1 MTLIFRHH
9 EADGIRSE
17 AVFSECERYRY
28 LLTRRWSREPKAVLL
43 AMNPSTATEVQSD
56 ATITRF
62 MRRVTAWNMTGWF
75 APGQRYG
82 AVSIVNVFAWRET
95 DSKQLPKRIAE
106 GRDIVGWHNDTAI
119 TEACA
124 DAGIVI
130 CGWGQPGNLMGRGPA
145 VMQMLRRQGI
155 RLHAL
160 AINADGTPKHP
171 LYIGYSAAPV
181 EIEA

>member
-1 MTLIFRHH
+1 MTFIFRHH

-17 AVFSECERYRY
+17 AVFSDCERYRY
-28 LLTRRWSREPKAVLL
+28 LLSRRWSDEPKAVLL
-43 AMNPSTATEVQSD
+43 AMNPSTATEVQND
-56 ATITRF
+56 PTIERF
-62 MRRVTAWNMTGWF
+62 MRRVGLWNSAG
-75 APGQRYG
+75 ADYG
-82 AVSIVNVFAWRET
+82 AVSVVNVFAWRET

-106 GRDIVGWHNDTAI
+106 GRDIVGRHNDTAI
-119 TEACA
+119 TEACT

-171 LYIGYSAAPV
+171 LYIGYAATPV